1 MSDVV
6 LGLLAII
13 VGAAFC
19 FQGYLALRLII
30 PIWGAL
36 AGFSVG
42 AGLVSAISG
51 DGFLSTGVSWIVGIA
66 VGLLFSVIA
75 YLYYAVSVVIAMGAI
90 GFMLGTSIMYA
101 LDVHW
106 QWFVVLIGI
115 AAGVLLAMLA
125 IAVDL
130 PMVLLIV
137 LSALGGAA
145 TVTGGLLLLFG
156 GVDVDDFTGEVIE
169 HADHGWWWYAIYVVL
184 AVAGITYQT
193 RATTRL
199 RLSMREAWEADRA
212 RGAAA

>member
-1 MSDVV
+1 MNDIV

-30 PIWGAL
+30 PIWGAF
-36 AGFSVG
+36 AGFSFG
-42 AGLVSAISG
+42 AGLIAAISG
-51 DGFLSTGVSWIVGIA
+51 DGFLSTTVGWVVGIVCA
-66 VGLLFSVIA
+66 VVFAVIA

-90 GFMLGTSIMYA
+90 GFMLGTSLMYA

-106 QWFVVLIGI
+106 RWLVALVGI
-115 AAGVLLAMLA
+115 AVGVLLAFLA
-125 IAVDL
+125 IVADM
-130 PMVLLIV
+130 PMMLLIV

-145 TVTGGLLLLFG
+145 AITGGLLLMFG

-184 AVAGITYQT
+184 AVAGIMFQVRSTN
-193 RATTRL
+193 RL
-199 RLSMREAWEADRA
+199 KMSMREAWEADRA
-212 RGAAA
+212 